1 MTVDRRDGMAVEL
14 RLVTAAFS
22 TLPIPARVALDELAA
37 HAEEAEVVAL
47 LGHIS
52 FVRGDV
58 PLVGEPI
65 PVVRIVVTLVGQPVA
80 FVGDPIAFVGGGVA

>member
-14 RLVTAAFS
+14 RLVTAAFT
-22 TLPIPARVALDELAA
+22 TLPIPARRVALDELA

-52 FVRGDV
+52 LSAATSRWSAS
-58 PLVGEPI
+58 
-65 PVVRIVVTLVGQPVA
+65 RSR
-80 FVGDPIAFVGGGVA
+80 